1 MECFPPHTTRLFF
14 FLHFGLLLT
23 IIEVYLPTRLCG
35 FSYNAFSLFLTNI
48 ITRFILSAIR
58 PEMSIFCY
66 VSPIQ
71 ASKPTKVIGLQNE
84 VNDKGLDE
92 ELGTDC

>member
-1 MECFPPHTTRLFF
+1 MLS
-14 FLHFGLLLT
+14 LSS
-23 IIEVYLPTRLCG
+23 LPISLQDLYYQQ
-35 FSYNAFSLFLTNI
+35 FS
-48 ITRFILSAIR
+48 